1 MSIYIVWNNV
11 VFEETAVGISDAL
24 FISGFDAK
32 IQKNN
37 DFFDD
42 SLYIMMGLH
51 RFNLNDKLPKNFIA
65 IQSEQLGSKWIT
77 KDYLSVLSRARVVWD
92 FSDRNIQYFNKSLS
106 IPCRDIGTRVPMD
119 VFYPDSPSMKRH
131 FSGRQKDIDILF
143 YGARCPRRES
153 MELKFKKNGFNTVFR
168 YYDLFREER
177 DDLISRSKVVLNI
190 HYYIPSSL
198 ETHRIEYLCSRGK
211 CVISENSSDVIL
223 DKKFTQSILFSST
236 ENMVK
241 LATKFVNDEKARSFM
256 EECAQKHSMSRQ
268 SNTRVLVESL
278 REVAL

>member
-1 MSIYIVWNNV
+1 MSIYIVWKNA
-11 VFEETAVGISDAL
+11 VFEETAIGISDAL

-32 IQKNN
+32 IQT
-37 DFFDD
+37 DHEFSDD
-42 SLYIMMGLH
+42 SLYIMTGLH

-77 KDYLSVLSRARVVWD
+77 EDYLSILSRARIVWD
-92 FSDRNIQYFNKSLS
+92 FSDRNLKYFQFKGIS
-106 IPCRDIGTRVPMD
+106 CRDIGTRVPMD

-131 FSGRQKDIDILF
+131 FSSREKDIDILF

-153 MELKFKKNGFNTVFR
+153 LELKFKKNGFNTVFR
-168 YYDLFREER
+168 YYNLFSSER

-211 CVISENSSDVIL
+211 CVISENSADVVL
-223 DKKFTQSILFSST
+223 DKKFDQSILFSSI
-236 ENMVK
+236 EDMVK
-241 LATKFVNDEKARSFM
+241 LAEKFVNDGVLRSSVEKS
-256 EECAQKHSMSRQ
+256 AQQHSMSRQ

-278 REVAL
+278 REVTS